1 MYTLQQQGP
10 AEKPSIKL
18 NQFKHQMYRLL
29 NLDLAFKVLIPSQS
43 KLNSTLDSQ
52 TKLAQIY
59 NYAYN

>member
-1 MYTLQQQGP
+1 MLINQAQHKTNLSTKCNVYLTL
-10 AEKPSIKL
+10 
-18 NQFKHQMYRLL
+18 NH
-29 NLDLAFKVLIPSQS
+29 AFKVLIPSQS